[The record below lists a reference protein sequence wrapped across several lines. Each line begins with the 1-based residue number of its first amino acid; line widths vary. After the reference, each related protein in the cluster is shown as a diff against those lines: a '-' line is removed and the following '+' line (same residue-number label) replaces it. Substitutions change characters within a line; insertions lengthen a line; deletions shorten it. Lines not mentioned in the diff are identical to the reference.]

1 MKKFIISLLAI
12 ISVATLSAQ
21 TKGEMYAGGSL
32 GIGTYSLISGNN
44 NITAADFNI
53 APEFGYFAANNFKIG
68 ASISY
73 GLESGNPLNHII
85 QIMPNMAYYVR
96 VCDKFYYTPVLQFGF
111 VCGIREDISMPGF
124 GLGLSLGSF
133 EFRPTPRLGVSVDL
147 LSLSYAMLSYEDH
160 DLDLDITTRS
170 VNFNFGISPSVGIKY
185 YF

>member
-73 GLESGNPLNHII
+73 GLESGNPLTHTI

-96 VCDKFYYTPVLQFGF
+96 VCDKFYYTPELQFGF

-133 EFRPTPRLGVSVDL
+133 EFRPTQKFALSVSL
-147 LSLSYAMLSYEDH
+147 LSLQYTLMTYH
-160 DLDLDITTRS
+160 DNNETLNMS
-170 VNFNFGISPSVGIKY
+170 GVNFRFGTTPSVGLKY